1 MSQKVFYGLPKK
13 VLFCKKSL
21 MSNQRPNSVAEFLSK
36 RNSLKQ
42 TIGFNNKGISE
53 SYLIHFRKRKLII
66 KEEKNYLNF

>member
-1 MSQKVFYGLPKK
+1 MVTKK

-53 SYLIHFRKRKLII
+53 SYLYSLQKEINYKKREKVLKLLIT
-66 KEEKNYLNF
+66 